1 MLVSSTKI
9 CLANALAFQSIL
21 TITIADDLHVHR
33 AYLGRSSLNLR
44 RGDFFFRIKTCGEEE
59 EEETFWR
66 SSTLSQLCLT
76 VFKSNKTDRTPSFRT
91 LLSISRSS
99 EQTRALPKFCIFH
112 NTNTKLLTILRY
124 RSTCILRP

>member
-21 TITIADDLHVHR
+21 TITPADDLHVHR

-44 RGDFFFRIKTCGEEE
+44 RGDFFFFRIKTCGE

-76 VFKSNKTDRTPSFRT
+76 VLKSNKTDRTPSFRT
-91 LLSISRSS
+91 LRSISRSS
-99 EQTRALPKFCIFH
+99 EQTRTLPKFCIFH
-112 NTNTKLLTILRY
+112 NTSTKLLTILLY